1 MDSKKYLSD
10 WYDAIG
16 FLEQMPGRKH
26 ILSGVPLPILQKDLI
41 EEIQTQD
48 EDGTM
53 DYRHIFTA
61 MCIVVALDEQFPFAD
76 AYLKFLKENADD
88 ALKAIDG
95 QIAVAWQKE
104 GAEEIYLM
112 SMAKERIRGSV
123 EDRLETTAAMEGIYN
138 QNWSE
143 GADLADLLK
152 EIADRYE
159 AIIEEDENCAV
170 AYAALSRIYEAQA
183 MYIKAKFYGEKA
195 LNLAEDDLLKDQM
208 RRVLERVQEPAAI
221 DGARTYLHYGKY
233 EEAIEAIQSID
244 SRYTEPATCAHILGM
259 AYYGMQ
265 DMETAIRYLEEAASC
280 GEDGE
285 IENDLAIAL
294 AAAGREKEAV
304 QILSG
309 IIEREED
316 NRTAYMNRGI
326 LNYRAGKFSE
336 ALKDFEQA
344 YRLASDPDLWS
355 LIEQTK
361 QLVDGRKG

>member
-16 FLEQMPGRKH
+16 FLEQMPGKKH
-26 ILSGVPLPILQKDLI
+26 ILGGVPLPILQKHLI
-41 EEIQTQD
+41 EEIKTQD

-76 AYLKFLKENADD
+76 AYMKFLKENADD

-95 QIAVAWQKE
+95 QIASAFQRN
-104 GAEEIYLM
+104 GTEEIYLLTR
-112 SMAKERIRGSV
+112 AKERIRGSV

-143 GADLADLLK
+143 GADLSDLLK
-152 EIADRYE
+152 EITGRYE
-159 AIIEEDENCAV
+159 AIIEESEACAV

-195 LNLAEDDLLKDQM
+195 LNFAEDDLLKDQV
-208 RRVLERVQEPAAI
+208 RRTLERVQEPAAI

-233 EEAIEAIQSID
+233 EEAIEAIQSVD
-244 SRYTEPATCAHILGM
+244 SRYTEPAICAHILGM
-259 AYYGMQ
+259 AYYGLK
-265 DMETAIRYLEEAASC
+265 DMESALHFLEEAAEC

-294 AAAGREKEAV
+294 AAAGREKESV
-304 QILSG
+304 EILTG
-309 IIEREED
+309 VIEREED

-326 LNYRAGKFSE
+326 LNYRAGKYSE

-344 YRLASDPDLWS
+344 YRLTSDPDLWS

-361 QLVDGRKG
+361 ELADEA

>member
-16 FLEQMPGRKH
+16 FLEQMPGKKH
-26 ILSGVPLPILQKDLI
+26 ILGGVPLPILQKHLI
-41 EEIQTQD
+41 EEIKTQD
-48 EDGTM
+48 DTM

-95 QIAVAWQKE
+95 QIAAAWQKE
-104 GAEEIYLM
+104 GSEEIYLM

-152 EIADRYE
+152 EITDRYE

-208 RRVLERVQEPAAI
+208 RRALERVQEPAAI

-233 EEAIEAIQSID
+233 EEAIAAIQSID
-244 SRYTEPATCAHILGM
+244 SGHSEPATCSHILGM
-259 AYYGMQ
+259 AYYGLK
-265 DMETAIRYLEEAASC
+265 DMERAIRFLEEAASF

-294 AAAGREKEAV
+294 AAADREKEAV

-309 IIEREED
+309 VIEREED

-326 LNYRAGKFSE
+326 LNYRVEKFSE
-336 ALKDFEQA
+336 ALKDFEHA

-361 QLVDGRKG
+361 ELVDRRKG

>member
-16 FLEQMPGRKH
+16 FLEQMPGKKH
-26 ILSGVPLPILQKDLI
+26 ILGGVPLPILQKHLI
-41 EEIQTQD
+41 EEIKTQD

-76 AYLKFLKENADD
+76 AYMKFLKENADD

-95 QIAVAWQKE
+95 QIASAFQRN
-104 GAEEIYLM
+104 GTEEIYLLTR
-112 SMAKERIRGSV
+112 AKERIRGSV

-138 QNWSE
+138 HNWSE
-143 GADLADLLK
+143 GADLSDLLK
-152 EIADRYE
+152 EITGRYE
-159 AIIEEDENCAV
+159 AIIEENEACAV

-195 LNLAEDDLLKDQM
+195 LNFAEDDLLKDQV
-208 RRVLERVQEPAAI
+208 RRTLERVQEPAAI

-233 EEAIEAIQSID
+233 EEAIETIQSVD
-244 SRYTEPATCAHILGM
+244 SRYTEPAICAHILGM
-259 AYYGMQ
+259 AYYGLK
-265 DMETAIRYLEEAASC
+265 DMESAIRFLEAAASC
-280 GEDGE
+280 GEEGE

-294 AAAGREKEAV
+294 AATGREKEAV
-304 QILSG
+304 EILTG
-309 IIEREED
+309 VIEREED

-344 YRLASDPDLWS
+344 YRLTSDPDLWS

-361 QLVDGRKG
+361 ELADEG

>member
-1 MDSKKYLSD
+1 MNSKKYLSD

-41 EEIQTQD
+41 EEIKTQD
-48 EDGTM
+48 DTM

-76 AYLKFLKENADD
+76 AYLRFLKENADD

-95 QIAVAWQKE
+95 QIASAFQRN
-104 GAEEIYLM
+104 GTEEIYLM
-112 SMAKERIRGSV
+112 TRAKERIRGSV

-143 GADLADLLK
+143 GADLSDLLK
-152 EIADRYE
+152 EIIGRYE
-159 AIIEEDENCAV
+159 AIIEENEACAV

-195 LNLAEDDLLKDQM
+195 LNFAEDDLLKDQV
-208 RRVLERVQEPAAI
+208 RRTLERVQEPAAI

-233 EEAIEAIQSID
+233 EEAIEAIQSVD
-244 SRYTEPATCAHILGM
+244 SRYTEPAICAHILGM
-259 AYYGMQ
+259 AYYGLK
-265 DMETAIRYLEEAASC
+265 DMESALRFLEEAASC

-294 AAAGREKEAV
+294 AASGREKEAV
-304 QILSG
+304 EILTG
-309 IIEREED
+309 VIEREED

-344 YRLASDPDLWS
+344 YRLTSDPDLWS

-361 QLVDGRKG
+361 ELADEA

>member
-16 FLEQMPGRKH
+16 FLEQMPGKKH
-26 ILSGVPLPILQKDLI
+26 ILGGVPLPILQKHLI
-41 EEIQTQD
+41 EEIKTQD
-48 EDGTM
+48 EDDTM

-76 AYLKFLKENADD
+76 AYMKFLKENADD

-95 QIAVAWQKE
+95 QIASAFQRN
-104 GAEEIYLM
+104 GTEEIYLLTR
-112 SMAKERIRGSV
+112 AKERIRGSV
-123 EDRLETTAAMEGIYN
+123 EDRLETTAAMEGVYN

-143 GADLADLLK
+143 GADLSDLLK
-152 EIADRYE
+152 EITGRYE
-159 AIIEEDENCAV
+159 AIIEENEACAV

-195 LNLAEDDLLKDQM
+195 LNFAEDDLLKDQV
-208 RRVLERVQEPAAI
+208 RRTLERVQEPAAI

-233 EEAIEAIQSID
+233 EEAIEAIQSVD
-244 SRYTEPATCAHILGM
+244 SRYTEPAICAHILGM
-259 AYYGMQ
+259 AYYGLK
-265 DMETAIRYLEEAASC
+265 DMESAIRFLEEAAEC

-294 AAAGREKEAV
+294 AAAGRDKEAV
-304 QILSG
+304 EILTG
-309 IIEREED
+309 VIEREED
-316 NRTAYMNRGI
+316 NRTVYMNRGI

-344 YRLASDPDLWS
+344 YRLTSDPDLWS

-361 QLVDGRKG
+361 ELADEA

>member
-16 FLEQMPGRKH
+16 FLEQMPGKKH
-26 ILSGVPLPILQKDLI
+26 ILGGVPLPILQKHLI
-41 EEIQTQD
+41 EEIKTQD

-61 MCIVVALDEQFPFAD
+61 MCIVVALDEEFPYAD

-95 QIAVAWQKE
+95 QIASAFQRN

-112 SMAKERIRGSV
+112 TRAKERIRGSV

-143 GADLADLLK
+143 DSDLSDLLK
-152 EIADRYE
+152 EIIDRYE
-159 AIIEEDENCAV
+159 AIIEEDDTCAE

-183 MYIKAKFYGEKA
+183 MYIKAKFYSEKA
-195 LNLAEDDLLKDQM
+195 LNLAEDDLLKDQL
-208 RRVLERVQEPAAI
+208 RRALERLQEPAAI
-221 DGARTYLHYGKY
+221 DGAKTYLHYGKY

-259 AYYGMQ
+259 AYYGMK
-265 DMETAIRYLEEAASC
+265 DMENAIRFLEEAASC

-294 AAAGREKEAV
+294 AAVGKEREAME
-304 QILSG
+304 ILAEV
-309 IIEREED
+309 IEREKD

-326 LNYRAGKFSE
+326 LNYRAGKFAE
-336 ALKDFEQA
+336 ALDDFERA
-344 YRLASDPDLWS
+344 YRLASDPDLWN

-361 QLVDGRKG
+361 ELVKES

>member
-1 MDSKKYLSD
+1 MDSKNYLSD

-26 ILSGVPLPILQKDLI
+26 ILNGVPLPILQKDLI
-41 EEIQTQD
+41 EEIKTQD
-48 EDGTM
+48 DTM

-61 MCIVVALDEQFPFAD
+61 MCIIVALDEQFPFAD
-76 AYLKFLKENADD
+76 AYLKFLRENADD

-95 QIAVAWQKE
+95 QIAAAWQKE

-112 SMAKERIRGSV
+112 SMAKERIRGSL

-143 GADLADLLK
+143 GADLSDLLK
-152 EIADRYE
+152 EITDRYE
-159 AIIEEDENCAV
+159 AIIEEDENCAE

-208 RRVLERVQEPAAI
+208 RRALERVQEPAAI

-244 SRYTEPATCAHILGM
+244 SCYTEPATCAHILGM

-265 DMETAIRYLEEAASC
+265 DMETAIHYLEEAASC

-294 AAAGREKEAV
+294 AAAGREKDAV
-304 QILSG
+304 ETLTRVIK
-309 IIEREED
+309 REED

-361 QLVDGRKG
+361 ELADKA

>member
-1 MDSKKYLSD
+1 MDSKKYLSE

-16 FLEQMPGRKH
+16 FLEQMPGKKH
-26 ILSGVPLPILQKDLI
+26 ILGGAPLPILQKHLI
-41 EEIQTQD
+41 EEIKTQD
-48 EDGTM
+48 EDGIM

-61 MCIVVALDEQFPFAD
+61 MCIVVALDEEFPYAD

-95 QIAVAWQKE
+95 QIASAFQRN

-112 SMAKERIRGSV
+112 TRAKERIRGSV

-143 GADLADLLK
+143 DSDLSDLLK
-152 EIADRYE
+152 EITDRYE
-159 AIIEEDENCAV
+159 AIIEEDDTCAE

-183 MYIKAKFYGEKA
+183 MYIKAKFYSEKA
-195 LNLAEDDLLKDQM
+195 LNLAEDDLLKDQL
-208 RRVLERVQEPAAI
+208 RRALERLQEPAAI
-221 DGARTYLHYGKY
+221 DGAKTYLHYGKY

-259 AYYGMQ
+259 AYYGMK
-265 DMETAIRYLEEAASC
+265 DMENAIRFLEEAASC

-294 AAAGREKEAV
+294 AAVGKEREAME
-304 QILSG
+304 ILAEV
-309 IIEREED
+309 IEREKD

-326 LNYRAGKFSE
+326 LNYRAGKFAE
-336 ALKDFEQA
+336 ALDDFERA

-361 QLVDGRKG
+361 ELVKKS

>member
-26 ILSGVPLPILQKDLI
+26 ILGGVPLPILQKHLI
-41 EEIQTQD
+41 EEIKTQD

-61 MCIVVALDEQFPFAD
+61 MCIVVALDEEFPFAD
-76 AYLKFLKENADD
+76 TYLKFLKENADD
-88 ALKAIDG
+88 ALKAING
-95 QIAVAWQKE
+95 QIAAAWQKE

-123 EDRLETTAAMEGIYN
+123 EDRLETSAAMEGIYN
-138 QNWSE
+138 ENWSE

-152 EIADRYE
+152 EIIDRYE
-159 AIIEEDENCAV
+159 AIIEEDEQCAV

-183 MYIKAKFYGEKA
+183 MYIKAKFYSEKA
-195 LNLAEDDLLKDQM
+195 LNLAEDDLLKDQL
-208 RRVLERVQEPAAI
+208 RRALERVQEPAAI

-233 EEAIEAIQSID
+233 EEAIAAIQSID
-244 SRYTEPATCAHILGM
+244 SHYMEPAACAHILGM
-259 AYYGMQ
+259 AYYGLKE
-265 DMETAIRYLEEAASC
+265 METAIHYLEEAASC

-294 AAAGREKEAV
+294 AAAGKEKEAV
-304 QILSG
+304 EILAG
-309 IIEREED
+309 VIEREED

-326 LNYRAGKFSE
+326 LNYRTGNFPE

-361 QLVDGRKG
+361 ELVEEA

>member
-16 FLEQMPGRKH
+16 FLEQMPGKKH
-26 ILSGVPLPILQKDLI
+26 ILGGVPLPILQKHLI
-41 EEIQTQD
+41 EEIKTQG

-76 AYLKFLKENADD
+76 AYMKFLKENADD

-95 QIAVAWQKE
+95 QIALAWQKE
-104 GAEEIYLM
+104 GVEEIYLM

-152 EIADRYE
+152 EITDRYE

-195 LNLAEDDLLKDQM
+195 LNLAEDELLKDQM
-208 RRVLERVQEPAAI
+208 RRALERVQEPAAI

-233 EEAIEAIQSID
+233 EEAVEAIQSID

-265 DMETAIRYLEEAASC
+265 DMESAIRFLEEAVSC

-294 AAAGREKEAV
+294 AAADREKEAV
-304 QILSG
+304 QILTK
-309 IIEREED
+309 IIEREKD

-326 LNYRAGKFSE
+326 LNYRTGKFSV

-355 LIEQTK
+355 LIERTK
-361 QLVDGRKG
+361 ELADKA